1 MYFPVNT
8 GLDYTETDAGGS
20 AALGVVLS
28 GNFVGSR
35 NEFAK
40 VAYSSHVSASFGK
53 AGLSANR
60 DQKLPAGFSLFA
72 RANGQFATG
81 ALINNEQFALGG
93 VNSVRGYYE
102 GDEYGDGG
110 WCGSVELRSPYFET
124 QVAGL
129 TRPVPIW
136 LRASVFTDC
145 GQPVLL
151 QQAAGVSST
160 GRLWGTGFGLSANVN
175 NHWDARV
182 VIAWPL
188 LSSANTARGETRAS
202 FSIGGQ
208 F

>member
-1 MYFPVNT
+1 M
-8 GLDYTETDAGGS
+8 
-20 AALGVVLS
+20 LS

-35 NEFAK
+35 SEFAK
-40 VAYSSHVSASFGK
+40 VAYSSNASASFAKGT
-53 AGLSANR
+53 LSVNR
-60 DQKLPAGFSLFA
+60 DQKLPAGCSILA
-72 RANGQFATG
+72 RANGQVATG
-81 ALINNEQFALGG
+81 ALINNEQIALGG
-93 VNSVRGYYE
+93 VNSVRGDDE

-110 WCGSVELRSPYFET
+110 WCGSLELRSPYFET
-124 QVAGL
+124 QVAGF
-129 TRPVPIW
+129 TRSVPMW

-151 QQAAGVSST
+151 QQAASVASS
-160 GRLWGTGFGLSANVN
+160 GRLWGAGFGLSANVN

-188 LSSANTARGETRAS
+188 LPSANTVRGETRAS